1 MRKVFFVAL
10 WLVCLGFLA
19 SCQKE
24 NILNDEFSSSSKAA
38 VAEMTSYLTGGSGDA
53 QGEHLHPTPVEVGEL
68 PTAITDYV
76 AANYPDGEIKRSGV
90 LPNGNYILIIQN
102 ADGTKVGLLFDA
114 EGNFLQVLPPPANG
128 GGNGPGGGHHPH
140 PTPID
145 VSELPTAIT
154 DYIAANYAGDTIQHA
169 GTVENGNY
177 IVVLQNADGTKTA
190 LSFDANGNF
199 IEVLPAPNCGNG
211 GGGHHP
217 HPTLIDV
224 SELPTAVTDYIA
236 ANYAGDTI
244 RHAGTVENGNYIV
257 VVQNADGTKTAL
269 SFDANG
275 NFIEVLP
282 APNGNGGGHGGG
294 HHPHP
299 TLIDVSDLPAAVTDY
314 VAANYAGTTIERAGT
329 LNNGNYIVV
338 LQNADGTKVRL
349 LFDAN
354 GNFVEVLPAPSHHGG

>member
-199 IEVLPAPNCGNG
+199 IEVLPAPN
-211 GGGHHP
+211 
-217 HPTLIDV
+217 
-224 SELPTAVTDYIA
+224 
-236 ANYAGDTI
+236 
-244 RHAGTVENGNYIV
+244 
-257 VVQNADGTKTAL
+257 
-269 SFDANG
+269 
-275 NFIEVLP
+275 
-282 APNGNGGGHGGG
+282 GNGGGHGGG